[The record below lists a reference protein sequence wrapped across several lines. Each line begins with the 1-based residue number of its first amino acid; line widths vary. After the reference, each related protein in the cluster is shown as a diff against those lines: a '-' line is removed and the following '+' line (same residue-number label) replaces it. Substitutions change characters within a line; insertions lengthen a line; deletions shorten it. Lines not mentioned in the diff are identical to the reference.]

1 MRYSNRKHGNDNL
14 STTTI
19 VWLRRD
25 LRLADHQPLTDAARH
40 GAVIPVYIHAP
51 HEEGDWAPGAA
62 SNWWLQQ
69 SLRELS
75 GALAAQ
81 GSQLV
86 LRRGNSLEELRRLLA
101 ESGARRV
108 VWQRLYEPA
117 VTARDAKVK
126 AALRTD
132 GVGAESFPGALLFEP
147 WDALNKSGTPYQ
159 VFTPFWRAALTR
171 LRSVDALPAPRAM
184 AAPRRWPGSLLL
196 DDLKLLPDKGWHR
209 KLQQRW
215 QPGESAATA
224 RLAAFADGPLGDYAT
239 QRDLP
244 AHSGTSLLS
253 PALHFGELSPRQILR
268 AVSSRAGWRD
278 HRFVAQLGWRE
289 FAHSLLFHFPQTTD
303 APLRP
308 EFAQFQWRNAREA
321 QAQLRAWQQG
331 RTGIPII
338 DAGMR
343 ELWATGYMHNRVRML
358 VASFLVKNLRIHW
371 LEGARWFWDT
381 LVDADLANNTLGWQ
395 WSAGCGADAAPYF
408 RVFNPQ
414 VQAQRFDPQGE
425 YIRRWVPEADTAG
438 YPPPIVDLDQSRKQA
453 LVEWRAMR
461 ARMTAP

>member
-1 MRYSNRKHGNDNL
+1 M

-25 LRLADHQPLTDAARH
+25 LRLADHQPFTDAAQH

-51 HEEGDWAPGAA
+51 QEDGAWTPGAA
-62 SNWWLQQ
+62 SNWWLHQ

-75 GALAAQ
+75 GALVAK
-81 GSQLV
+81 GSRLV
-86 LRRGNSLEELRRLLA
+86 LRRGDSLEELQRLLA

-108 VWQRLYEPA
+108 VWQRQYEPA
-117 VTARDAKVK
+117 VTARDARIKS
-126 AALRTD
+126 ALRA
-132 GVGAESFPGALLFEP
+132 GGIGAESFPGALLFEP
-147 WDALNKSGTPYQ
+147 WEALNKSGAPYQ

-171 LRSVDALPAPRAM
+171 LRSVDTLPEPKTI
-184 AAPRRWPGSLLL
+184 AAPVRWPGSLSL
-196 DDLKLLPDKGWHR
+196 DDLQLMPR
-209 KLQQRW
+209 KLWYSGLQQAW
-215 QPGESAATA
+215 QPGEAGAASN
-224 RLAAFADGPLGDYAT
+224 LQQFADGPIRDYAT
-239 QRDLP
+239 GRDVP
-244 AHSGTSLLS
+244 ARRATSLLS
-253 PALHFGELSPRQILR
+253 PALHFGELSPRQVLR
-268 AVSSRAGWRD
+268 SVSSQAGWRE
-278 HRFVAQLGWRE
+278 HRFVAQIGWRE
-289 FAHSLLFHFPQTTD
+289 FAYSLLFHFPHTTD

-308 EFAQFQWRNAREA
+308 EFSQFQWRDGRAA
-321 QAQLRAWQQG
+321 GTQLRAWQQG

-414 VQAQRFDPQGE
+414 VQAQRFDAQRE
-425 YIRRWVPEADTAG
+425 YIRHWVPEVETPE
-438 YPPPIVDLDQSRKQA
+438 YPPPIVDLDETRKQA
-453 LVEWRAMR
+453 LAEWRAMR
-461 ARMTAP
+461 ARMAAP